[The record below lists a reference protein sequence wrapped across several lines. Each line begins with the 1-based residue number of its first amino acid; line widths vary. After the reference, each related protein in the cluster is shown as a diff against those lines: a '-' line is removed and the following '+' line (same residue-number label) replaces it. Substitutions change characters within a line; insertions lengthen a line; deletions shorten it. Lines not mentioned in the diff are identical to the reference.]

1 MSLPGVVLR
10 KIKGRLARVGG
21 RTPPPPAAVP
31 AGHPMAFDPA
41 TLPWLDRERADIA
54 GYVAALDPAQRPRF
68 DLAEKLEHWRR
79 FGYVVFPKLIPEALI
94 DAYRAD
100 LADLVAQ
107 RAHHRSRVLIEGVG
121 IKAIRDATDEELRH
135 PHARIMD
142 FHNQSVAAKRIILH
156 PDIVAFLGHV
166 FRDRV
171 VAMQTL
177 TFWRGSEQWTHQDFA
192 YVVSRIPSH
201 LAATWVA
208 LEDVHPDAG
217 PLEYFPGSH
226 RLPVF
231 DFGNGMFLTPESTMT
246 DIDFRDFLEGEAA
259 KAGLALQCFAPRKG
273 DVLFWH
279 AALAHRGGTVKDSG
293 LTRLSLV
300 THYSSAT
307 GYPTDRR
314 APGSKPRILE
324 YNGGWVYADPTL
336 RGDEDRFSR

>member
-1 MSLPGVVLR
+1 MLR
-10 KIKGRLARVGG
+10 KIRGRLG
-21 RTPPPPAAVP
+21 RMRGRAPPPPAAIP

-41 TLPWLDRERADIA
+41 TLPWLDREEADVE
-54 GYVAALDPAQRPRF
+54 GYVASLGPAQRPGF
-68 DLAEKLEHWRR
+68 DLAEKLLHWRR
-79 FGYVVFPKLIPEALI
+79 FGYVVFPQLIPDAMI

-100 LADLVAQ
+100 LAELVAQ
-107 RAHHRSRVLIEGVG
+107 RARHRTRVLVEGVG
-121 IKAIRDATDEELRH
+121 IREIRDATDAELGH
-135 PHARIMD
+135 PHARVMD

-156 PDIVAFLGHV
+156 PEIVAFLGHV

-226 RLPVF
+226 RLPIF
-231 DFGNGMFLTPESTMT
+231 DFGRGMFYTPGSGRS
-246 DIDFRDFLEGEAA
+246 DIEFRDFLEGEAA
-259 KAGLALQCFAPRKG
+259 RAGLAPQRFAPRKG

-279 AALAHRGGTVKDSG
+279 AALAHRGGKVNDAG
-293 LTRLSLV
+293 RTRLSLV
-300 THYSSAT
+300 THYSTAT
-307 GYPTDRR
+307 GYPEDRR
-314 APGSKPRILE
+314 APGTKPRIQE
-324 YNGGWVYADPTL
+324 HNGGWVYADPTL
-336 RGDEDRFSR
+336 AGEEDRFSR